1 MVNLMRS
8 QNLFCQNLFC
18 QNLLGLWALTCVAF
32 FGSLLHLHSIGLA
45 IDWPQWNGSTSDG
58 RYQET
63 GVLSKI
69 PAEGLKKRWSAEV
82 GLGYSGPVV
91 ADGRVFLTDYSRSEG
106 EKTNN
111 PGVRDSLKG
120 SERVHAF
127 DLKTGK
133 KIWTHE
139 YPRNYSLS
147 YPSGPRAAPTVEGD
161 SVYTLGAEG
170 DLISLEAASG
180 KLNWARQLRDDYK
193 TESPIWGYSAVPLVY
208 HDSIITLAGGNGS
221 LVVALDKQTGNEKWR
236 SLSGKDIG
244 YCPPSIISI
253 AGKDQLLIWEPK
265 SLHGLNPITGEVLW
279 SVPMIPKYEMSIV
292 PPVIAGDQMFVTGI
306 GEVAAMFAID
316 RKNERSPLRE
326 LWRGKAKHAIYCANS
341 TPIFDDGYL
350 YGADCEKG
358 SLICVRAEDGERM
371 WETFQPTCGGERR
384 MSHGTAFLTKVGD
397 LYYLLSETGD
407 FIVARL
413 SPKAYEEI
421 GRFKVLEATN
431 ECFGRPVVWS
441 YPAYSDRCLFA
452 RNDKELVAYEI
463 SE

>member
-1 MVNLMRS
+1 MLKSMLGRK
-8 QNLFCQNLFC
+8 LF
-18 QNLLGLWALTCVAF
+18 
-32 FGSLLHLHSIGLA
+32 SLLTLTGVALFVESVSPCSKAVA
-45 IDWPQWNGSTSDG
+45 IDWPQWNGSKSNG
-58 RYQET
+58 RYEET
-63 GVLSKI
+63 AVLSKI

-91 ADGRVFLTDYSRSEG
+91 ADRRVYLTDYVRTEG

-111 PGVRDSLKG
+111 PSVRDSFKG
-120 SERVHAF
+120 FERAHAF
-127 DLKTGK
+127 DLKTGNK
-133 KIWTHE
+133 LWTHE
-139 YPRNYSLS
+139 YPRNYSIS
-147 YPSGPRAAPTVEGD
+147 YPSGPRAAPTVDGD

-170 DLISLEAASG
+170 DLVSLESSTG

-193 TESPIWGYSAVPLVY
+193 TESPIWGYSAVPLIY
-208 HDSIITLAGGNGS
+208 QDSIITLAGGNGS

-236 SLSGKDIG
+236 SLSGENIG
-244 YCPPSIISI
+244 YCPPSIVSI

-265 SLHGLNPITGEVLW
+265 SLHGLNPATGEVLW
-279 SVPMIPKYEMSIV
+279 SVPMVPKYEMSIV
-292 PPVIAGDQMFVTGI
+292 PPVIAGDKMFVTGI

-316 RKNERSPLRE
+316 RTNERSPLRE

-341 TPIFDDGYL
+341 TPVFDGGYL

-358 SLICVRAEDGERM
+358 SLICVRAQDGERM
-371 WETFQPTCGGERR
+371 WETFEPTCGGDRR

-407 FIVARL
+407 FIIARL
-413 SPKAYEEI
+413 TPKAYEEV

-431 ECFGRPVVWS
+431 ECFGRSVVWS

-452 RNDKELVAYEI
+452 RNDKELVAFEI